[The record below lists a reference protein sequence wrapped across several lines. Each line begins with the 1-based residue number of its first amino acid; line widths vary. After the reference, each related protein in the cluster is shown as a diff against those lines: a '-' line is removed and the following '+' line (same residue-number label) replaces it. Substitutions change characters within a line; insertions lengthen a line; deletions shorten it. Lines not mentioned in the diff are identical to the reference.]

1 MEKKDISK
9 MLKREL
15 ILELHKQRAENDK
28 QEELIQAKIHLIT
41 LRNQV
46 QEEKRKSEELQE
58 KLAIQ
63 DKDLKPFIDRENQS
77 LLAKLEKITEGNKCY
92 FCKLKFQSETH
103 RRAILKCGHVFG
115 EMCIHTYL
123 ILHKNCP
130 ICDFPAVLWDICT
143 RWRKLSENSAADDKD
158 NATHMAARLQQGY
171 RIRPTGY

>member
-9 MLKREL
+9 MLRREL
-15 ILELHKQRAENDK
+15 ILELHKARAENTK
-28 QEELIQAKIHLIT
+28 KEELIQARSHLVS

-46 QEEKRKSEELQE
+46 QEEKRKCEELEQ

-63 DKDLKPFIDRENQS
+63 DKDLQPFIDRENQN
-77 LLAKLEKITEGNKCY
+77 LLAKLEKIYEGNKCS
-92 FCKLKFQSETH
+92 FCKLKFHSETH

-130 ICDFPAVLWDICT
+130 VCDFPAVLWDVRIIIAGENLCT
-143 RWRKLSENSAADDKD
+143 ANYFSS
-158 NATHMAARLQQGY
+158 
-171 RIRPTGY
+171 